1 MLLISGMYTHM
12 RAGAGETAISDNLF
26 ILVNLGR
33 VKLKWV
39 TYKDSVRTSQR
50 KEHALLPLEREAI

>member
-1 MLLISGMYTHM
+1 MYTHM